1 MQLFTGILLGALIGA
16 AVWVFE
22 LRKRIAQLEHERSVL
37 VDRLLIKNG
46 QPPITFDREQ
56 VVKIPDM
63 DAIPLTNV
71 FDQALEDDQIL
82 EEAERIRQ
90 IGRAHV

>member
-1 MQLFTGILLGALIGA
+1 MLF
-16 AVWVFE
+16 
-22 LRKRIAQLEHERSVL
+22 RS
-37 VDRLLIKNG
+37 LLIKNG

-82 EEAERIRQ
+82 EEAERIRPAYQ
-90 IGRAHV
+90 GLSLRDIQQRDPGVYHEAVRAHRARTQPMRA